1 MRSAHILF
9 KTIFMKKPIYLTKH
23 ARDAIHG
30 IKNAIDQQPFGKKNI
45 IELALDA
52 GIGRNLLQKGF
63 KHLFGSRVNEYQ
75 KQKRMEAAILILD
88 QGHFTIQQVASMCG
102 YRSQS
107 SFTRAFKDIYSITP
121 SEWQN
126 RDPFP
131 PSSTISL

>member
-1 MRSAHILF
+1 
-9 KTIFMKKPIYLTKH
+9 MKKPTHLNKY

-30 IKNAIDQQPFGKKNI
+30 VKEFIDQQPFGKKNV

-52 GIGRNLLQKGF
+52 GIGRNTLQKGF

-75 KQKRMEAAILILD
+75 KKKRMEVAIAILED
-88 QGHFTIQQVASMCG
+88 GHLTIQQVASRCG

-107 SFTRAFKDIYSITP
+107 SFTRAFKDIYNMTP

-126 RDPFP
+126 RADTP
-131 PSSTISL
+131 PLP